1 MRNSYAITWTA
12 WARLREAYSGSAGM
26 RARALQRMISL
37 FERPTVSLPK
47 TIATSSFRAAL
58 RSSRAAARASSDEWD
73 NSRSRALKATE
84 YAVSASASSRLAH
97 ARADS
102 STSSAPE
109 AMARASGCGKRFGP
123 TRRSCVMP
131 MVFMARAAAPM
142 LPGCEGRSRTTRI
155 RDSGPPPFILE
166 SGVQQRRSFEFPD
179 EKMHPMLGIAVRP
192 ARRAGAIINRAAR
205 DVDLLPVTRKRHND
219 FVTEVDKAAEQA
231 VIEILHR
238 AYPDHAILAEESG
251 ASAGKAGESEYTWI
265 VDPLDGTTNF
275 IHGFPQYAVSV
286 ALRHKGVL
294 TQAVIYDPTDNEL
307 FTATRGRGAYL
318 NERRIRVSKRAQ
330 LNEAL
335 LGTGFPFRDLQSLEE
350 YLVMFREFTLRTAGQ
365 RRAGAAALDI
375 AYVAAGRLDGF
386 WEMGLSPW
394 DMAAGALLVQEAGG
408 LVGDFRGDSG
418 YVDSGRIVCGNPKI
432 FAQMLQVI
440 GPLAAK

>member
-1 MRNSYAITWTA
+1 
-12 WARLREAYSGSAGM
+12 
-26 RARALQRMISL
+26 
-37 FERPTVSLPK
+37 
-47 TIATSSFRAAL
+47 
-58 RSSRAAARASSDEWD
+58 
-73 NSRSRALKATE
+73 
-84 YAVSASASSRLAH
+84 
-97 ARADS
+97 
-102 STSSAPE
+102 
-109 AMARASGCGKRFGP
+109 
-123 TRRSCVMP
+123 
-131 MVFMARAAAPM
+131 MVFMARAAAPI
-142 LPGCEGRSRTTRI
+142 LPGCEGRERTTRI
-155 RDSGPPPFILE
+155 RDSGPPAFILE
-166 SGVQQRRSFEFPD
+166 SGVQQHRSFEFPD
-179 EKMHPMLGIAVRP
+179 EKMHPMLGIAVRA

-251 ASAGKAGESEYTWI
+251 ASAGSAGDSEYTWI
-265 VDPLDGTTNF
+265 IDPLDGTTNF
-275 IHGFPQYAVSV
+275 IHGFPQYAVSIG
-286 ALRHKGVL
+286 LKHKGVL
-294 TQAVIYDPTDNEL
+294 TQGVIYDPTKNEL

-318 NERRIRVSKRAQ
+318 NERRIRVSKRLQ

-335 LGTGFPFRDLQSLEE
+335 IGTGFPFRDLQSLDE
-350 YLVMFREFTLRTAGQ
+350 YLTMFREFTVRTAGL

-394 DMAAGALLVQEAGG
+394 DMAAGALMVQEAGG

-418 YVDSGRIVCGNPKI
+418 YLDSGRIVCGSPKI

-440 GPLAAK
+440 GPLAARQ